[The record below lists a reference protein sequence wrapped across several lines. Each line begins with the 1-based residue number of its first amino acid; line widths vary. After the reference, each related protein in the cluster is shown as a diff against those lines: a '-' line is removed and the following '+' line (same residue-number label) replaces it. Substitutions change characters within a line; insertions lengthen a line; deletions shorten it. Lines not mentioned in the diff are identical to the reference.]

1 VCAANKYPCENA
13 GLCGA
18 RERALFFISL
28 WIYTMNRC
36 SVWHAAGAAA
46 VLCVLGAGASA
57 QVPAPSLSGAR
68 AVPSTATAATLRVEQ
83 PPLITLDGQA
93 ERLSPG
99 ARIYSPARTL
109 VLSAS
114 LIGLALPVRYVRDM
128 QGQVHEIWLL
138 QDPHAAAPR

>member
-1 VCAANKYPCENA
+1 
-13 GLCGA
+13 
-18 RERALFFISL
+18 
-28 WIYTMNRC
+28 
-36 SVWHAAGAAA
+36 
-46 VLCVLGAGASA
+46 LGAGASA
-57 QVPAPSLSGAR
+57 QAPAPSLSGAR

-93 ERLSPG
+93 DRLSPG